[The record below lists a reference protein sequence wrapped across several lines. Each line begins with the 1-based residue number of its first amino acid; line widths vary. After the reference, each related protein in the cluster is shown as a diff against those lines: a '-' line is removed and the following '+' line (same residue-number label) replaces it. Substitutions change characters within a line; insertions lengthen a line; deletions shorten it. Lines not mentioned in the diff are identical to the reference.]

1 VNEAEFRD
9 WARAA
14 LRQLDLKLKALAARM
29 EEPAKPAPPD
39 ERVQGDIGRLVAT
52 LTQAAKAGE
61 VRGLAI
67 AFVNEAGTTMSGYAA
82 GGGYFQLAGAA
93 TFLGLE
99 ILEDYRKAEA
109 ANDDRPADGAEAD
122 PAPAQG

>member
-1 VNEAEFRD
+1 MNEAEFRD

-14 LRQLDLKLKALAARM
+14 LRQLDLKLKALTARVD
-29 EEPAKPAPPD
+29 EPAKPAAPD
-39 ERVQGDIGRLVAT
+39 QRVQGDIGKLIET
-52 LTQAAKAGE
+52 LTAQAKAGQ

-82 GGGYFQLAGAA
+82 EGGYFQLAGAA

-99 ILEDYRKAEA
+99 ILEDYRKSEA
-109 ANDDRPADGAEAD
+109 ANDDHPADGAEAD